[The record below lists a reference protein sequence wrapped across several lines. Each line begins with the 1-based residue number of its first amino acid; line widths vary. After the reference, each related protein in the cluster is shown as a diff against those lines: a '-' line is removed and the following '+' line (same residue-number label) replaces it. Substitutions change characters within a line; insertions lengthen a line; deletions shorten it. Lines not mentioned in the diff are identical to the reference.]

1 MVRSSPLAFCLF
13 ISLVLSSVFSSLP
26 ASPPPHRSGVRLFVA
41 CLHLFSEHQAQFFS
55 HWAAYG
61 ATATHTTLILHPSP
75 AFRQYFFPGFKRDCA
90 VGFQTSRVTGRSP
103 DYVSNIKSTRLNRS
117 AVEPLL
123 ARMYQLWRVTVPLAS
138 FALASPSVL
147 TRSGVFPRRGR
158 PGKRRSIVHSSHHR
172 RSTTL
177 FIWWPLLFFF
187 KGGRRFRF
195 HHTGGPWDSAHQS
208 QLLRRLS
215 FDPHDQAGPG

>member
-75 AFRQYFFPGFKRDCA
+75 SFRQYFFPGFKRDCA

-123 ARMYQLWRVTVPLAS
+123 AKIYQLWRVTGPLAS

-147 TRSGVFPRRGR
+147 TRSGVFPRRAR

-177 FIWWPLLFFF
+177 FIW
-187 KGGRRFRF
+187 
-195 HHTGGPWDSAHQS
+195 
-208 QLLRRLS
+208 
-215 FDPHDQAGPG
+215 